1 MKIVDLFK
9 KEKKL
14 TFSEIIARAKEQR
27 DAAMEIFVSSR
38 NQLLDANVTI
48 NETSLEVAEAMYDL
62 EATKK
67 LLEENKEFNDKLIA
81 NIGKIIEQ
89 RGEQYEFW

>member
-81 NIGKIIEQ
+81 NIGKIIE
-89 RGEQYEFW
+89 